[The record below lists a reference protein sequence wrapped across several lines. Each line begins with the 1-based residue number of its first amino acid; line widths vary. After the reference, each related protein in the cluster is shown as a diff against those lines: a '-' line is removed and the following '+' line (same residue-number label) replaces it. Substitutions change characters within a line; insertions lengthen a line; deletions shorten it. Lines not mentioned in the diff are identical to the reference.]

1 MLHLIVG
8 PTGSGKSEYAER
20 LMAGYLGRTV
30 YVGTL
35 PQTRAF
41 KAVIK
46 HHKARR
52 PAHWELIELARDPHA
67 DLKVLDAALSSF
79 QNVFVDGLTY
89 YLFRIMTLFGDNLN
103 DLRVSTKDLIYRAAS
118 HDGQVIV
125 VDTPVYNTLPEEE
138 CRVLRYLHLQL
149 ARSARNLTLFENGIA
164 RPLSRYAILR
174 GTVC

>member
-1 MLHLIVG
+1 
-8 PTGSGKSEYAER
+8 
-20 LMAGYLGRTV
+20 
-30 YVGTL
+30 
-35 PQTRAF
+35 
-41 KAVIK
+41 
-46 HHKARR
+46 
-52 PAHWELIELARDPHA
+52 
-67 DLKVLDAALSSF
+67 VLDAALSNF

-149 ARSARNLTLFENGIA
+149 ARRARNLTLFENGIA

-174 GTVC
+174 ETVC